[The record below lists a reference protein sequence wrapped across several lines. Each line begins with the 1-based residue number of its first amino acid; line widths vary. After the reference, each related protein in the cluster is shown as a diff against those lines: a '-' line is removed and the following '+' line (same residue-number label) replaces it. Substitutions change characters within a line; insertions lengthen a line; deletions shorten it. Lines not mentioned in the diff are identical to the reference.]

1 MLKKLMSFAMIFSF
15 LTVHASAATNNGL
28 KAAYDELNYSLN
40 VDWDQKDKNFYQ
52 ASMKKFTDA
61 VSLMQT
67 EGLSNAEII
76 GFVKNEIKDEA
87 AARDLETAFN
97 VISINKM
104 APSEATQYMLNTMK
118 RTYSR
123 GASWDGE
130 MAGAIAISAA
140 IVVGI
145 ALLIILLPAGSSDGT
160 TAPAN
165 PGYCT
170 QIYQCNNFCYNDA
183 VFGYTCQPNCFW
195 TCY

>member
-1 MLKKLMSFAMIFSF
+1 MLKKLVSFAMIFSF

-40 VDWDQKDKNFYQ
+40 VDWDQKDKAFYQ
-52 ASMKKFTDA
+52 SSMKKFTDA

-118 RTYSR
+118 KTYAR
-123 GASWDGE
+123 GSSWLGFTTGE
-130 MAGAIAISAA
+130 LAITAA
-140 IVVGI
+140 IVVGL
-145 ALLIILLPAGSSDGT
+145 ALLVIFAPAGSSEGIA
-160 TAPAN
+160 APAN

-183 VFGYTCQPNCFW
+183 LFGYTCQPNCFW

>member
-1 MLKKLMSFAMIFSF
+1 MLKKLMSFAMIFTF
-15 LTVHASAATNNGL
+15 LTVNATATTNNGL

-40 VDWDQKDKNFYQ
+40 VDWDQKDKAFYQ

-61 VSLMQT
+61 VSLLQT

-76 GFVKNEIKDEA
+76 SFVKNEMKDEA

-97 VISINKM
+97 VVSINKM
-104 APSEATQYMLNTMK
+104 APSEATEYMLNTMK
-118 RTYSR
+118 KTYAR
-123 GASWDGE
+123 GASWDGQ
-130 MAGAIAISAA
+130 MAAGIAVSAA

-145 ALLIILLPAGSSDGT
+145 ALLIILAPAGSSEGA
-160 TAPAN
+160 APVN
-165 PGYCT
+165 PGSCT
-170 QIYQCNNFCYNDA
+170 QFYQCNNFCYNDA